1 MGRAALPI
9 GDNAPR
15 RLNHGN
21 RGGDVIG
28 LQTRLNHQICLAQ
41 GDQTIGVAIHPITGQ
56 KYLIAHRFKGET
68 LGDRA
73 DFWKSRKQPRLSQ
86 SFARA
91 CPQDHFALRASQGIL
106 PQTADKTLADIGLV
120 NDAENWACLIQQGN
134 QHPPT
139 GCARHKSTR
148 AVNWV

>member
-28 LQTRLNHQICLAQ
+28 LQTRLNHQICLPQ
-41 GDQTIGVAIHPITGQ
+41 GHQTIGVAIHPIARQ
-56 KYLIAHRFKGET
+56 KHLIAHCLEGET
-68 LGDRA
+68 LRDRA
-73 DFWKSRKQPRLSQ
+73 DFWKSRKEPRLGQ

-91 CPQDHFALRASQGIL
+91 CPQDHFALWASQGIL
-106 PQTADKTLADIGLV
+106 TQTAYKTLADIGLI
-120 NDAENWACLIQQGN
+120 NDPEDWACLIQQGN

-139 GCARHKSTR
+139 GCARHKPAR